1 MNSSYF
7 RNMKLSVI
15 LVNYNVRHFLE
26 QALLSVQR
34 AAQGIETEIFVVDN
48 NSTDTSI
55 AMLTSRFANI
65 NLIQNQ
71 KNVGFAVA
79 NNQAYAQTK
88 GDYILLLNP
97 DTVVSENT
105 FQKCIAKMDADSTI
119 GGLGVKAIDGSGKY
133 LPESKRGFPTPWVAF
148 CKAFGL
154 SRFFPKSKTLNHYYL
169 GHLPAD
175 VSNEVEILVGS
186 FMFLRRSTIEKM
198 GTLLDESYFMYG
210 EDIDLSYRILQAGY
224 KNFYLADTK
233 IIHYKG
239 ESTKK
244 GSLNYVRTFYNAM
257 LIFARK
263 NLPRSNA
270 WLYIALIQIAVW
282 FRALITLVSYFFKSN
297 FLPLLDTILIIAG
310 LFYLRSAWSNF
321 YFSDSDYIKPHI
333 FFINAFIYTAIWLCS
348 VFFSGGYDNP
358 MAMRRVFRGILI
370 GTILNASVYGLLS
383 LAYRS
388 SRMMLLL
395 GAVWAFCATV
405 FVRWLASKINPNLL
419 IEENKTHRKLIV
431 VGDGEE
437 VVRAKNIWLK
447 RNALGDHLGSVNL
460 GEKDVEES
468 SLGNISALKEIVRLY
483 QPDEIIFC
491 AVSLP
496 YQKII
501 ELFEQLHAPKMQLS
515 ILNPDSS
522 ILIGSTDKN
531 MRADFDDSEPFQ
543 IATNASKRNKRLVD
557 IALAIFVLIISPIL
571 VLVNSKNAKYFTASA
586 WKVLKNTHTWVGYI
600 GSANA
605 ILPIL
610 KSSILPHTTLNPEN
624 KAIPFDFNAQ
634 NLNEQYAKNYSILTD
649 LRAFFDQNFQN

>member
-1 MNSSYF
+1 
-7 RNMKLSVI
+7 MKLSVI

-55 AMLTSRFANI
+55 AMLTSRFPNV
-65 NLIQNQ
+65 NLIQNK
-71 KNVGFAVA
+71 KNVGFAIA
-79 NNQAYAQTK
+79 NNQAYAQSK
-88 GDYILLLNP
+88 GEYILLLNP

-105 FQKCIAKMDADSTI
+105 FQKCIAKMDADSSI
-119 GGLGVKAIDGSGKY
+119 GGLGVKAIDGSGTY

-154 SRFFPKSKTLNHYYL
+154 SRFFPKSKLFNHYYL
-169 GHLPAD
+169 GHLSAD
-175 VSNEVEILVGS
+175 ESNEVEILVGS
-186 FMFLRRSTIEKM
+186 FMFLRRKAIEKM

-244 GSLNYVRTFYNAM
+244 GSLNYVRTFYTAM

-282 FRALITLVSYFFKSN
+282 FRALISLVSYFFKSN
-297 FLPLLDTILIIAG
+297 FLPLFDSILIVAG

-321 YFSDSDYIKPHI
+321 YFSDSDYIKPHV
-333 FFINAFIYTAIWLCS
+333 FLINALLYTAIWLYS

-358 MAMRRVFRGILI
+358 VAMLRVFRGILI
-370 GTILNASVYGLLS
+370 GTVLNASVYGLLN

-405 FVRWLASKINPNLL
+405 FVRWLASRINPNLL
-419 IEENKTHRKLIV
+419 IEENKTNRKLIV
-431 VGDGEE
+431 IGDGEE
-437 VVRAKNIWLK
+437 VVRAKNIWMK
-447 RNALGDHLGSVNL
+447 RNSLGNYLGSINI
-460 GEKDVEES
+460 GEKDVQES
-468 SLGNISALKEIVRLY
+468 SLGKISALKEIIGLY

-491 AVSLP
+491 AASLP

-501 ELFEQLHAPKMQLS
+501 GQFEHLKAPKMQLS
-515 ILNPDSS
+515 ILNPHSN

-531 MRADFDDSEPFQ
+531 MRADFDYSDPFQ
-543 IATNASKRNKRLVD
+543 LASNASKRNKRLID
-557 IALAIFVLIISPIL
+557 IALAISVLVISPIL
-571 VLVNSKNAKYFTASA
+571 VLVNSKRTAFYIASA

-600 GSANA
+600 SFVNVS
-605 ILPIL
+605 LPLL
-610 KSSILPHTTLNPEN
+610 KPSIIAHSKLDAGNTD
-624 KAIPFDFNAQ
+624 IPYNINAQ

-649 LRAFFDQNFQN
+649 LRAFFSQNFLNE